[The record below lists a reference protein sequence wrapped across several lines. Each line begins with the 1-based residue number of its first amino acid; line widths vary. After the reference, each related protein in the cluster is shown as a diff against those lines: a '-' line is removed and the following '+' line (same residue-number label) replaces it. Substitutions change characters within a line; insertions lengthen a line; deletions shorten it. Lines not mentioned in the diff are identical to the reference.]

1 MLDFIDLALQSLAQ
15 VADAAAPMATDGASA
30 AMSIPPEV
38 GAAADAAATA
48 AGASAPLSPAAGA
61 ITPALGAAAD
71 TGTSALG
78 AAVDAGASATGGAID
93 AGSSAA
99 GAAADAGVSAAD
111 TAASAGL
118 SPQAGSAPG
127 PGPVDPSDLEG
138 PPPTGF
144 LHFIAQSDIVGKSL
158 FGILLLM
165 SLISW
170 YLIVVK
176 MIMRVRLKRRSGQFL
191 REFWAASSLEQV
203 ENEIATHGANEPFS
217 HLASHAIHARNH
229 HAKYGAMRLEE
240 KGSTGA
246 FVTRTIRKVIDEETA
261 KLENGLTMLASIG
274 STAPFVGLFG
284 TVWGVYH
291 ALVGIGLSDGVTINR
306 IAGPVGEALIMTG
319 LGLAVAIPAVL
330 AYNGFVRSNRVY
342 LADLDAF
349 AHDLFTFL
357 STGQQVNER
366 NGSGKVRRV
375 RQLPAASGE
384 E

>member
-15 VADAAAPMATDGASA
+15 VADSAAPAATDAAGA
-30 AMSIPPEV
+30 AMSTAP
-38 GAAADAAATA
+38 DAGLITPSAPGAATA
-48 AGASAPLSPAAGA
+48 ATASQVPAAMG
-61 ITPALGAAAD
+61 
-71 TGTSALG
+71 
-78 AAVDAGASATGGAID
+78 ATGVAMTD
-93 AGSSAA
+93 
-99 GAAADAGVSAAD
+99 VSTLPN
-111 TAASAGL
+111 TA
-118 SPQAGSAPG
+118 
-127 PGPVDPSDLEG
+127 
-138 PPPTGF
+138 PTGF
-144 LHFIAQSDIVGKSL
+144 LHFISQSDIVGKSL
-158 FGILLLM
+158 FGILLIM

-176 MIMRVRLKRRSGQFL
+176 LIMRLRLKRRSGQFL

-203 ENEIATHGANEPFS
+203 ENEIATHGANEPFA

-229 HAKYGAMRLEE
+229 HAKYGALRLEE

-342 LADLDAF
+342 LASLDAF

-357 STGQQVNER
+357 STGQQVNDG

-375 RQLPAASGE
+375 ALATAKGE
-384 E
+384 

>member
-15 VADAAAPMATDGASA
+15 VADSAATAAADSAGA
-30 AMSIPPEV
+30 AMSIPPDAGMASE
-38 GAAADAAATA
+38 AAVSSNAAVPLAGMPLGDAA
-48 AGASAPLSPAAGA
+48 
-61 ITPALGAAAD
+61 
-71 TGTSALG
+71 
-78 AAVDAGASATGGAID
+78 
-93 AGSSAA
+93 
-99 GAAADAGVSAAD
+99 
-111 TAASAGL
+111 
-118 SPQAGSAPG
+118 PQA
-127 PGPVDPSDLEG
+127 
-138 PPPTGF
+138 TGF

-158 FGILLLM
+158 FGILLAM

-176 MIMRVRLKRRSGQFL
+176 MIMRVRLKRRSGHFL
-191 REFWAASSLEQV
+191 KEFWAASSLEQV
-203 ENEIATHGANEPFS
+203 ENEIATHGANEPFA

-229 HAKYGAMRLEE
+229 HVKYGAMRLEE

-342 LADLDAF
+342 LAQLDAF

-366 NGSGKVRRV
+366 NGGGKVRRV
-375 RQLPAASGE
+375 TPLAAASGDE
-384 E
+384 

>member
-15 VADAAAPMATDGASA
+15 VADTAAPAVAPDALAAGSSAAPAAAAAPIA
-30 AMSIPPEV
+30 
-38 GAAADAAATA
+38 
-48 AGASAPLSPAAGA
+48 
-61 ITPALGAAAD
+61 PALGAAA
-71 TGTSALG
+71 T
-78 AAVDAGASATGGAID
+78 
-93 AGSSAA
+93 
-99 GAAADAGVSAAD
+99 D
-111 TAASAGL
+111 TAAQSV
-118 SPQAGSAPG
+118 QA
-127 PGPVDPSDLEG
+127 
-138 PPPTGF
+138 TGF
-144 LHFIAQSDIVGKSL
+144 LHFISQSDIVGKSL

-176 MIMRVRLKRRSGQFL
+176 LVMRFQLKRRSSQFL
-191 REFWAASSLEQV
+191 KEFWAASSLEQV
-203 ENEIATHGANEPFS
+203 ENEIATHGANEPFA
-217 HLASHAIHARNH
+217 HVASHAIHARNH

-342 LADLDAF
+342 LAQLDAF

-357 STGQQVNER
+357 TTGQQVNEQR
-366 NGSGKVRRV
+366 NGTGKVRRMSHT
-375 RQLPAASGE
+375 AATSGDE
-384 E
+384 